1 MCVRESVCV
10 SVCVCVCVCVCVPV
24 CVPRTHA
31 RNAPPTA
38 DARSGV
44 VPVGPARLSQR
55 REEDGDRRQPAERR
69 SPTAKVLT
77 RAAAKLQRL
86 VGDTA
91 GGGDR
96 RLHLLQRLRARQL
109 RARRAARGQGAAS
122 GGREAR
128 RALCRETR
136 SATMLHT
143 RRALGSATMVQTHTC
158 TAAAHCTHIRGAGTR
173 SQHGGYLTG

>member
-1 MCVRESVCV
+1 M

-91 GGGDR
+91 GGGETGGYICYNGCEHGSCERGGPPADR
-96 RLHLLQRLRARQL
+96 E
-109 RARRAARGQGAAS
+109 RRAEVGKQ
-122 GGREAR
+122 GGRCAE
-128 RALCRETR
+128 
-136 SATMLHT
+136 
-143 RRALGSATMVQTHTC
+143 
-158 TAAAHCTHIRGAGTR
+158 
-173 SQHGGYLTG
+173 